1 MTESFPIL
9 LPLLRGPLPLHAFE
23 ASAQSGQASAAGK
36 GSDPHWAGALR
47 LWPGLP
53 DAPAEGFFCPD
64 TYPFSPREAV
74 ACLGDLQQ
82 LGDAALSGLPVG
94 AAAVGNARAARRSSE
109 MAMLSGLKKSD
120 GDAAAALAAE
130 AARKELLAR
139 TQAQKALLWVWQQ
152 EERLVDLAELTAHFT
167 KNAGGLAA
175 SLGVDPDEDL
185 AGLMPDVL
193 TGDLVRL
200 GSPIALDA
208 GLVPPW
214 RLVVANALYFVPPHA
229 PIIIE
234 GAMREDV
241 LDLLTFDPAPDRQA
255 LIGVPGAA
263 SDSAPAGSPL
273 PMAVEVRA
281 PGWKLLGHT
290 RPTGQ
295 PPLDAERVWIT
306 WRAGA

>member
-1 MTESFPIL
+1 MSIRTSTRKLWNAFDKARFECDEARRMYGEESEEYKLADKIMDDAYNVYTAFCEWGTR
-9 LPLLRGPLPLHAFE
+9 LRGCWFCWNDMQVVKEDRDYMLTLP
-23 ASAQSGQASAAGK
+23 
-36 GSDPHWAGALR
+36 
-47 LWPGLP
+47 
-53 DAPAEGFFCPD
+53 
-64 TYPFSPREAV
+64 
-74 ACLGDLQQ
+74 
-82 LGDAALSGLPVG
+82 
-94 AAAVGNARAARRSSE
+94 
-109 MAMLSGLKKSD
+109 
-120 GDAAAALAAE
+120 
-130 AARKELLAR
+130 
-139 TQAQKALLWVWQQ
+139 
-152 EERLVDLAELTAHFT
+152 
-167 KNAGGLAA
+167 
-175 SLGVDPDEDL
+175 GVDPDEDL

-214 RLVVANALYFVPPHA
+214 RLVVANALYFVPLHA

-255 LIGVPGAA
+255 LIGASGAA